1 MASGGAVLPSPA
13 VPSLLER
20 IARRAFRPL
29 YRPYYRL
36 LWRRRFAG
44 AARLERLVRRF
55 ETSSGRADVPLDQGG
70 WDAQYAGGFWD
81 FLGSGEEAA
90 RLRAVAELVRRHAPG
105 AAVLD
110 VGCGEGLLREHL
122 AGPGGYLGI
131 DLSREAIARAE
142 TRARSAPD
150 GPAAEFLVADAE
162 TWEPD
167 RRFGAVVLNECLY
180 YFECPLAAARRCLGW
195 LEPDGVMVVSTFR
208 GPRAD
213 AIARRLAAELPP
225 AEELELPAPRGR
237 WRIALY
243 RPLPASVTAPPPARP
258 DTP

>member
-1 MASGGAVLPSPA
+1 M
-13 VPSLLER
+13 PSLLER

-29 YRPYYRL
+29 YRPYCRL
-36 LWRRRFAG
+36 LWRRRFPG

-55 ETSSGRADVPLDQGG
+55 ETASGRADVPLDQRG

-81 FLGSGEEAA
+81 FLGSDEEAA
-90 RLRAVAELVRRHAPG
+90 RLRAVAELLRRHAPG

-122 AGPGGYLGI
+122 DGPVPYLGI

-142 TRARSAPD
+142 ARARSTPT
-150 GPAAEFLVADAE
+150 GAAAGFVVADAE
-162 TWEPD
+162 AWEPD

-180 YFECPLAAARRCLGW
+180 YFERPLAAARRCLGW
-195 LEPDGVMVVSTFR
+195 LEPGGAMVVSMFR

-237 WRIALY
+237 WRITLHRPPAL
-243 RPLPASVTAPPPARP
+243 AAVTAPPPAAP
-258 DTP
+258 GTP